1 MTATTERQTPVVP
14 AWLSRPINWL
24 MEEVPARRLEVVR
37 VITVLYC
44 VVWIAIRTDHWRH
57 LAELPESRWRPVGLA
72 GWLGGRPSSATV
84 TVIAVVAFGVG
95 VYALWGRR
103 WAVVGPLF
111 AVGFLWLTTFAA
123 SWGQILHTEHLPA
136 LHLLVLAAAPS
147 GRGSSSTTGWPLKVM
162 TLVTIGTYVVAG
174 LAKFRFGG
182 GASWLDGERLLRL
195 VAHDNL
201 RKRLMG
207 DPYSPIAAHLVGHPI
222 VFRVGVWLTLIVEL
236 GAPLVLLGGRIRRAW
251 MTMAW
256 TFHLGVLVLMAVLF
270 PYPLFGLAFASM
282 LPAERLLTVTRAGR
296 GRQPRGRSH
305 PPGGC
310 WATSGR
316 MRSG

>member
-14 AWLSRPINWL
+14 ARLSRPINWL

-111 AVGFLWLTTFAA
+111 AVGFRWLTTFAA
-123 SWGQILHTEHLPA
+123 SWGQILHTEHLPSRRA
-136 LHLLVLAAAPS
+136 RPDGRAVPVPPLRPRLRLDAP
-147 GRGSSSTTGWPLKVM
+147 GRAPPDGHPRRPPPVNPEVDLI
-162 TLVTIGTYVVAG
+162 LPAVAG
-174 LAKFRFGG
+174 Q
-182 GASWLDGERLLRL
+182 
-195 VAHDNL
+195 
-201 RKRLMG
+201 
-207 DPYSPIAAHLVGHPI
+207 PAAG
-222 VFRVGVWLTLIVEL
+222 
-236 GAPLVLLGGRIRRAW
+236 
-251 MTMAW
+251 
-256 TFHLGVLVLMAVLF
+256 
-270 PYPLFGLAFASM
+270 
-282 LPAERLLTVTRAGR
+282 
-296 GRQPRGRSH
+296 
-305 PPGGC
+305 
-310 WATSGR
+310 
-316 MRSG
+316 

>member
-14 AWLSRPINWL
+14 ARLSRPINWL

-282 LPAERLLTVTRAGR
+282 LPAERLPTVTRAGR
-296 GRQPRGRSH
+296 RPSTPRSI
-305 PPGGC
+305 
-310 WATSGR
+310 
-316 MRSG
+316 